1 MPKSFMPEPPAPT
14 RLLTI
19 ELVPSTSWFNN
30 VRTAVSAADWEKCKR
45 MVRHR
50 SQDRCEIC
58 AGRGPKWPVECHE
71 VWRYDLP
78 TETQVLDGFV
88 ALCPAC
94 HEVKHM
100 GFAQTRGRAEQ
111 ALQHLAKVRGW
122 TFQEAETYAESCF
135 ELWAARSQYEWTVD
149 LSYLATLGIEVPEK
163 PKTPMERLRE
173 DYA

>member
-58 AGRGPKWPVECHE
+58 AGRGPKWPVE
-71 VWRYDLP
+71 
-78 TETQVLDGFV
+78 
-88 ALCPAC
+88 C

-163 PKTPMERLRE
+163 PKTSMERLRE